1 MGQIIT
7 VDFGKNTPNP
17 EVRHFGNTL
26 DIETINQVIDAIAM
40 PWITGDTIIKELK
53 QVEVSFWYDGIAKIA
68 HYIQN
73 ESDSE
78 MSARR
83 KSQVFWLMHFIMYE
97 VAKPSAYILLSVHY
111 AIESGDKV
119 FLKETIDFIK
129 REFNDV
135 SMKKL
140 LEEIGND
147 IVKEGWLYHA
157 DLVAIKTHLD
167 LWWVQLP
174 LF

>member
-1 MGQIIT
+1 MGQIIRT
-7 VDFGKNTPNP
+7 DFGHNPNP
-17 EVRHFGNTL
+17 EVHNFGKTL
-26 DIETINQVIDAIAM
+26 DIDVINQVIEAIAI
-40 PWITGDTIIKELK
+40 PWISGDTIIRELQ
-53 QVEVSFWYDGIAKIA
+53 QVETSFWFDGIAKIA

-78 MSARR
+78 ISAKR
-83 KSQVFWLMHFIMYE
+83 KSQIFWLMHFIMYE

-119 FLKETIDFIK
+119 FLQESIDFVK
-129 REFNDV
+129 REFNDT

-147 IVKEGWLYHA
+147 VVKEWGLSHA
-157 DLVAIKTHLD
+157 DLVVIKTHLD
-167 LWWVQLP
+167 LWWVQLL